1 MKLFRALWGQAQTM
15 VQHKIP
21 VPRTINNY
29 WEMFRDEFRQKN
41 FFFGIIPGPILF
53 PLSIYYASYAQYA
66 YDVEA
71 VDCVRY
77 DVKLFPNK
85 PERERLH
92 LWCSVFN
99 EWTPS
104 STEDNLLVTEL
115 IVLFYFIKN
124 ILSATYFCCGLFKN
138 YHFLIYLKVSYWT
151 LKNKLLICIY
161 QFWYL

>member
-85 PERERLH
+85 PVRERLH
-92 LWCSVFN
+92 L
-99 EWTPS
+99 
-104 STEDNLLVTEL
+104 
-115 IVLFYFIKN
+115 
-124 ILSATYFCCGLFKN
+124 
-138 YHFLIYLKVSYWT
+138 
-151 LKNKLLICIY
+151 
-161 QFWYL
+161 